1 MNGTDIHS
9 CAHITYDVK
18 LAQGWA
24 HKTLTE
30 LYEEDVFP
38 WDGGPYLYN
47 AGPHAHG
54 ARGEEGRVRG
64 EGHISSTAGYFRGAR
79 LGHL

>member
-1 MNGTDIHS
+1 MILGLLMHMVKVDREKKGMLAYEKEVTRLMTPS
-9 CAHITYDVK
+9 KSAHT
-18 LAQGWA
+18 
-24 HKTLTE
+24 
-30 LYEEDVFP
+30 
-38 WDGGPYLYN
+38 YLYN